1 MTNIISNNR
10 EHSLLDI
17 RSRGDIPQEYQNTP
31 IGLLLEYHNLN
42 REFDSYDSAQLLV
55 GMCMDNRKHL
65 HIPENFSFIIRA
77 GGANL
82 RPSEFKISY
91 VIAVAGIRY
100 IALIGHDQCS
110 MVNVMARKERFIQ
123 GLIDGAGWD
132 REEAKRYFLKF
143 APMFEIGNEVDF
155 VQSEAKRLRL
165 KYPKIVIAPL
175 IYRVQENRLYLIEE
189 TE

>member
-1 MTNIISNNR
+1 MNR
-10 EHSLLDI
+10 LLDI
-17 RSRGDIPQEYQNTP
+17 RSQSDIPLEYQNTP

-42 REFDSYDSAQLLV
+42 RDFDAYTQAQLLV

-82 RPSEFKISY
+82 RPGEFKLSY
-91 VIAVAGIRY
+91 VIAVAGIRH
-100 IALIGHDQCS
+100 IAIIGHDQCA
-110 MVNVMARKERFIQ
+110 MVNVMARKEQFIQ
-123 GLIDGAGWD
+123 GLVDGAGWD
-132 REEAKRYFLKF
+132 REVTEEYFMKF

-165 KYPKIVIAPL
+165 KYPKIIIAPL
-175 IYRVQENRLYLIEE
+175 IYRVQENRLYVIEE
-189 TE
+189 ID

>member
-1 MTNIISNNR
+1 MRLLMNR
-10 EHSLLDI
+10 LVDI
-17 RSRGDIPQEYQNTP
+17 RSTLDIPQEYQNTP
-31 IGLLLEYHNLN
+31 ISLLLEYHNLN
-42 REFDSYDSAQLLV
+42 RDLDTYNSAQLLV
-55 GMCMDNRKHL
+55 GMCMDNRKYL
-65 HIPENFSFIIRA
+65 HIPENFSFVIRA

-91 VIAVAGIRY
+91 VIAVAGIRH
-100 IALIGHDQCS
+100 IAIIGHDQCS
-110 MVNVMARKERFIQ
+110 MVNVMARKEQFIQ

-132 REEAKRYFLKF
+132 REVAEEYFMKY

-175 IYRVQENRLYLIEE
+175 IYRVKENRLYLIQE
-189 TE
+189 TD